1 MKLRLCLLLAAIS
14 VAMFA
19 ARVESARRPR
29 YGGTLRVEI
38 GAVVNSL
45 DPAAA
50 VANADEAAARRQIDA
65 LLYDQRNSNG
75 TFAGVAGSGPFRIAA
90 WDPGKRVVL
99 DVNGD
104 NRTGRAFVDSI
115 EIQMGR
121 SAADRLLDL
130 ELNRVDFA
138 ELPAEDAREAADR
151 GVRISDSQPQQLL
164 ALVFLAGRPATQD
177 THLRDA
183 LAASIDRQAIV
194 NFILQRQGEPAGGLL
209 PQWSSGTAF
218 LFPAAA
224 DPVAAKALV
233 SQMGG
238 SPAMVLGYDSG
249 DSLDQAIAERIAVNA
264 RDAGI
269 AVTVQGIGGAA
280 ATSSASTCDARLART
295 SMPSPDPREALVNFI
310 ADFASLAGF
319 EPVPIPVGASR
330 EQIYSG
336 ERAVVVSH
344 FAVPLV
350 WLPKVYGLSER
361 VRDWKPPT
369 AGGSWPFADIWLDGP
384 AGATPEKENQ

>member
-14 VAMFA
+14 LAMFA
-19 ARVESARRPR
+19 TRVESARRPR

-50 VANADEAAARRQIDA
+50 TVNSDEAAARQQIDA
-65 LLYDQRNSNG
+65 LLYDQRSPNG
-75 TFAGVAGSGPFRIAA
+75 TFAGVAGSGVFRIAA

-99 DVNGD
+99 DVNDD
-104 NRTGRAFVDSI
+104 NRAGRAFVDSI

-121 SAADRLLDL
+121 SVADRLLDL

-138 ELPAEDAREAADR
+138 ELPPENAREAADR
-151 GVRISDSQPQQLL
+151 GVRISDSQPEQLL

-183 LAASIDRQAIV
+183 LAASIDRPAIV
-194 NFILQRQGEPAGGLL
+194 NFILQKQGEAAGGLL

-218 LFPAAA
+218 LFPTAA

-233 SQMGG
+233 SQIGG

-249 DSLDQAIAERIAVNA
+249 DSLDQAIAERIGVNA
-264 RDAGI
+264 RDAGL
-269 AVTVQGIGGAA
+269 AVTVQGIGSAVPV
-280 ATSSASTCDARLART
+280 SSGSTCDARLVRV
-295 SMPSPDPREALVNFI
+295 SMPSPDPRQVLVSFI
-310 ADFASLAGF
+310 ASFASLAGF
-319 EPVPIPVGASR
+319 EPVPIPAGASR
-330 EQIYSG
+330 EQIYSS

-344 FAVPLV
+344 FAIPLV

-361 VRDWKPPT
+361 VRDWKAPT

-384 AGATPEKENQ
+384 TGAAPEKENQ